1 MAILEAD
8 ILFKLSIKTGSA
20 GNSLAQA
27 DVNESL
33 GKYISTTQLTSAVLA
48 NLFDTISGDENT
60 ASDVEYRCL
69 FIHNAHATLTH
80 ISPVVWLSAD
90 VAGGATFAVGV
101 DPTAASLIGASA
113 AQAVEVANENTAPA
127 GVVFSAPTTKAT
139 GLSLGS
145 IGPGQCKAIWFKRS
159 AANTGAVAVDGATFR
174 VEGDT
179 EA

>member
-8 ILFKLSIKTGSA
+8 ILFKHSIKTGTA
-20 GNSLAQA
+20 GNQSAQA
-27 DVNESL
+27 DVNLSL

-48 NLFDTISGDENT
+48 NLFDTVSGDENT
-60 ASDVEYRCL
+60 AEDVEYRCL
-69 FIHNAHATLTH
+69 FVHNAHATLTL
-80 ISPVVWLSAD
+80 ISPVVWISAD
-90 VAGGATFAVGV
+90 ISGGAEFAVGV
-101 DPTAASLIGASA
+101 DPTAASLIGASS

-127 GVVFSAPTTKAT
+127 GVTFSAPTTKAT

-145 IGPGQCKAIWFKRS
+145 IGPGECKAFWFRRS
-159 AANTGAVAVDGATFR
+159 AANTGAVAVDGASFR